1 MNSLALWIILI
12 VCGYLLGSLPLS
24 YLAGRSRGIDL
35 RKHGTQ
41 QVGGGN
47 LWRTTSKKLGLSVG
61 VFDFFKGMLMVLIA
75 WRLGLDAGQQL
86 SVGLA
91 VVVGH
96 NWPVFLRFHGG
107 RGIATSLGI
116 IIVLPLIND
125 SITPW
130 PTIAFFVAAIV
141 VITFTHRTPVPILIG
156 MVMLPV
162 ISAIFRE
169 SISVTM
175 GFLAMTLLVII
186 KRLTA
191 QPAIEARKIGMG
203 RLIWN
208 RLLYDRDIG
217 DRKAW
222 VHRKQAAKKEETPG
236 NGG

>member
-1 MNSLALWIILI
+1 MSSFITWIVLLI
-12 VCGYLLGSLPLS
+12 CSYLLGSVPLS
-24 YLAGRSRGIDL
+24 YLVARSRGVDL

-47 LWRTTSKKLGLSVG
+47 LWRTTSRKLGLTVG
-61 VFDFFKGMLMVLIA
+61 VFDFFKGMLMVMIA
-75 WRLGLDAGQQL
+75 SRLGLDAGEQL
-86 SVGLA
+86 TVGLA
-91 VVVGH
+91 AVVGH

-116 IIVLPLIND
+116 IIIMPLIND
-125 SITPW
+125 DMTPW
-130 PTIAFFVAAIV
+130 ATIAFFVAGVIV
-141 VITFTHRTPVPILIG
+141 IIFTRRTPVPILVG
-156 MVMLPV
+156 MIMLPV
-162 ISAIFRE
+162 FSAIFQE

-175 GFLAMTLLVII
+175 GFLAMTLIVII

-191 QPAIEARKIGMG
+191 QPSIEARRIGMG

-222 VHRKQAAKKEETPG
+222 IHRKHVTKKEQQSDG
-236 NGG
+236 D